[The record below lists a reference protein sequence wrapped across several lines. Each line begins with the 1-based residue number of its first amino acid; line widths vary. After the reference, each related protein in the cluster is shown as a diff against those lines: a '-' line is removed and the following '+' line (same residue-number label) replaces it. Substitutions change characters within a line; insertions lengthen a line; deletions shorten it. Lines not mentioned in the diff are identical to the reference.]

1 MIIVYVYGDDGT
13 PIGYRYRTS
22 SYATNTFDDYLYL
35 KNMQGDIIK
44 IYSASGTQVAEYVY
58 DAWGNVI
65 FATGTMA
72 NVNPLRYRGYYYD
85 ADTGLYYLQSRYYDP
100 VTGRFINADDMSNLG
115 ADGEL
120 NGYNLYAYC
129 GNNPVM
135 YQDDTGESFLAT
147 VLTALAVQYVSD
159 VITNLITGAE
169 GIDIFLPSSSIGTY
183 LAAGITALIPGNGFT
198 GALVR
203 SFITEGIGV
212 IDGII
217 SGNGEDVN
225 VIDFVKSVAV
235 RTVTDLWFEKITG
248 KIDSIISSKTPK
260 NYSSYAHAARKTNPN
275 LTREQI
281 YRSMQRTIKFSR
293 GISKAS
299 SIGLDIVRTVIPI

>member
-1 MIIVYVYGDDGT
+1 
-13 PIGYRYRTS
+13 
-22 SYATNTFDDYLYL
+22 
-35 KNMQGDIIK
+35 
-44 IYSASGTQVAEYVY
+44 
-58 DAWGNVI
+58 
-65 FATGTMA
+65 MA

-159 VITNLITGAE
+159 VIINFIAGAE
-169 GIDIFLPSSSIGTY
+169 GIDIFLPCSSIGTY
-183 LAAGITALIPGNGFT
+183 LATGITAFIPGNGFGNKFICNLIST
-198 GALVR
+198 G
-203 SFITEGIGV
+203 
-212 IDGII
+212 
-217 SGNGEDVN
+217 
-225 VIDFVKSVAV
+225 IDFVERKYAGEDMSGAEFGIKLTFGILMNTAFDFAAKSIS
-235 RTVTDLWFEKITG
+235 K
-248 KIDSIISSKTPK
+248 SIQAKATA
-260 NYSSYAHAARKTNPN
+260 NYSKFANSVRKTNPN